1 MTEPQHP
8 SLPSQKIL
16 DTAKTLSEALPY
28 MRRFAGQT
36 FVIKYGGHA
45 MGEDE
50 AATLFARDVVLLKQ
64 VGINPVVVHGG
75 GPQIG
80 AMLDRLKIKTAF
92 IDGLRVTDRD
102 TMDVVEMVLA
112 GSINKQIVSAINQQG
127 GMAIGL
133 SGKDGKLIEARKL
146 RRAKKD
152 ENSNVEKILD
162 LGYVGEPSK
171 INTDILKPFQ
181 NSNVIPVIA
190 PIGVGDHGESYNI
203 NADTVAGA
211 IAAALGASKMIMMT
225 DVAGVLDKEKR
236 LIASLSPKDAYI
248 LLGDGTISGGMI
260 PKVECCLNAVRD
272 GVGAAHILD
281 GRLPHV
287 LLLEIFTEHGI
298 GTMISRPKT

>member
-50 AATLFARDVVLLKQ
+50 AASLFARDVVLLKQ

-112 GSINKQIVSAINQQG
+112 GSINKNIVSHITQQG

-146 RRAKKD
+146 RRAK
-152 ENSNVEKILD
+152 
-162 LGYVGEPSK
+162 
-171 INTDILKPFQ
+171 
-181 NSNVIPVIA
+181 
-190 PIGVGDHGESYNI
+190 
-203 NADTVAGA
+203 
-211 IAAALGASKMIMMT
+211 
-225 DVAGVLDKEKR
+225 
-236 LIASLSPKDAYI
+236 
-248 LLGDGTISGGMI
+248 
-260 PKVECCLNAVRD
+260 
-272 GVGAAHILD
+272 
-281 GRLPHV
+281 
-287 LLLEIFTEHGI
+287 
-298 GTMISRPKT
+298 